1 MATEGK
7 AAKAPAKK
15 VKKGWWKRFHQ
26 GISRHHGGV
35 IIALMMVILILIVFP
50 HSYREETRRGWMWF
64 IGAFSQHEEEITAGI
79 DGGRDAEV
87 VLPTTPREPQL
98 EPSASALVPATV
110 SPEWRGEL
118 SDREVR
124 DILEIYFPI
133 DPSRGASVTVYKVPS
148 LACVEAFLAND
159 HTDKEDSDLPNATW
173 ALGGKLSS
181 GEWHWAPVGILR
193 DTSHGYGND
202 DYTVIVIC
210 EGGKVIGINPL
221 TDQIRD
227 FTAYPPG
234 SGPGLESRFSEQPF
248 AFII

>member
-1 MATEGK
+1 MAEAK
-7 AAKAPAKK
+7 AAKVPAKK
-15 VKKGWWKRFHQ
+15 AKKERKVGWWKRFRQ
-26 GISRHHGGV
+26 GISRHHGV
-35 IIALMMVILILIVFP
+35 IIITLLVVIMILVIFP
-50 HSYREETRRGWMWF
+50 IHLRG
-64 IGAFSQHEEEITAGI
+64 EVTAYLHRSGDI
-79 DGGRDAEV
+79 AMGDRDAEV
-87 VLPTTPREPQL
+87 VLPATPRGSQL
-98 EPSASALVPATV
+98 EPSVSATV

-124 DILEIYFPI
+124 DILEVYFPI
-133 DPSRGASVTVYKVPS
+133 DPSRGASVTIYKVPS
-148 LACVEAFLAND
+148 LACIEDFLAND
-159 HTDKEDSDLPNATW
+159 DTDKEDSNLPNATW

-181 GEWHWAPVGILR
+181 GEWHWAPVGMLR
-193 DTSHGYGND
+193 DTSHGYSND
-202 DYTVIVIC
+202 DFTVIVIC